1 MIGKTVRMAR
11 RIVTAMGWAI
21 VLAATPASADDFV
34 FAVTAPD
41 FTVTLPAI
49 PRMKMEAHPRHA
61 AHPHLRYLGSDGA
74 YTVSV
79 MTPTAQKGMNPLE
92 CASATLGTIV
102 KRAGAPAREEMYRAK
117 INERTYVAIYAT
129 PLPTALQLNAHL
141 MSAAGGTH
149 CVEVHVTKVS
159 TSQDDIDT
167 WVKRFDNADIQ

>member
-1 MIGKTVRMAR
+1 MAR
-11 RIVTAMGWAI
+11 RTA
-21 VLAATPASADDFV
+21 LAAVFALVTPAHAGDFV
-34 FAVTAPD
+34 FTVTGPD
-41 FTVTLPAI
+41 FKVTLPAI
-49 PRMKMEAHPRHA
+49 PRMKLDVHPMHA

-117 INERTYVAIYAT
+117 LNERTYVAIYAT
-129 PLPTALQLNAHL
+129 PLPTALQLSAHL

-159 TSQDDIDT
+159 TSQEDIDT
-167 WVKRFDNADIQ
+167 WVKGFDKADIR